1 MAQQRLKTLQLINA
15 QFLGRKRA
23 PIELISE
30 DQDFEEELTVM
41 PSISTET
48 TADRDDVIFDCAEL
62 YEALE
67 EEDVVL
73 MKDFHRK
80 YLDYA
85 FEHSLPPQMK
95 ALDASQPWI
104 LYWIACALRL
114 MNKEWLSE
122 EVQRKLYMKLSNCSL
137 KSGPFCGG
145 YGQQPHLIC
154 NYAAIN
160 ALALCDNVDDCWS
173 MINKEGIYNWLLK
186 LKTPNGGFRTGI
198 LLGECDTRSTYCA
211 LSVASMLDI
220 LTPELTDGV
229 EKFLLQC
236 QTYEGGFGACPQ
248 GDEAHGG
255 YTFCAIASLAILNS
269 LEKCNI
275 GALLQWC
282 SARQTNEEKGLSG
295 RSNKLV
301 DGCYSYWVGAVASIL
316 EAYGYPC
323 LLYTSRCV

>member
-122 EVQRKLYMKLSNCSL
+122 EVQRKLALYETVQL
-137 KSGPFCGG
+137 
-145 YGQQPHLIC
+145 LIKVRPILWGLWS
-154 NYAAIN
+154 AA
-160 ALALCDNVDDCWS
+160 A
-173 MINKEGIYNWLLK
+173 
-186 LKTPNGGFRTGI
+186 PN
-198 LLGECDTRSTYCA
+198 
-211 LSVASMLDI
+211 M
-220 LTPELTDGV
+220 
-229 EKFLLQC
+229 
-236 QTYEGGFGACPQ
+236 
-248 GDEAHGG
+248 
-255 YTFCAIASLAILNS
+255 
-269 LEKCNI
+269 
-275 GALLQWC
+275 
-282 SARQTNEEKGLSG
+282 
-295 RSNKLV
+295 
-301 DGCYSYWVGAVASIL
+301 
-316 EAYGYPC
+316 
-323 LLYTSRCV
+323 